1 MLHCDRGI
9 SPTVR
14 EGSQSNW
21 NWIGLVPRQHIQ
33 VKLDFHLYTVH
44 WAFWG
49 AFGLTRV
56 ILRRLDRNE
65 SRAADTAPISQQETT
80 APFSRALLAF
90 HAVAFGLMY
99 FGIGYAVIPGRV
111 PRWFP
116 GQRIAGTLVIAAGAA
131 LMVWALVYF
140 RSWRFRAALDKGHEL
155 ATGGPFR
162 VLRHPIY
169 MGLNLLALGTAL
181 WAPTPIVWAAF
192 VLMAIGSD
200 LRARAEET
208 VLEQAFGPSYHEYCA
223 RTRRFI
229 PGIY

>member
-1 MLHCDRGI
+1 
-9 SPTVR
+9 
-14 EGSQSNW
+14 
-21 NWIGLVPRQHIQ
+21 
-33 VKLDFHLYTVH
+33 VKLDFHIYTVH
-44 WAFWG
+44 WMFWG

-56 ILRRLDRNE
+56 ILRSRDRND
-65 SRAADTAPISQQETT
+65 RGAADTAPIWQKANA

-90 HAVAFGLMY
+90 HALAFGVMY
-99 FGIGYAVIPGRV
+99 FGIGWAVIPGRV
-111 PRWFP
+111 PNWFP
-116 GQRIAGTLVIAAGAA
+116 GQRVAGTLVIAGGAV

-140 RSWRFRAALDKGHEL
+140 RSWRFRATLDKGHEL

-162 VLRHPIY
+162 ILRHPIY

-181 WAPTPIVWAAF
+181 WVPTAIVWAAF

-208 VLEQAFGPSYHEYCA
+208 LLRQAFDSSYREYCA
-223 RTRRFI
+223 RTRRFV

>member
-1 MLHCDRGI
+1 
-9 SPTVR
+9 V
-14 EGSQSNW
+14 N
-21 NWIGLVPRQHIQ
+21 
-33 VKLDFHLYTVH
+33 LDFQIYTVH
-44 WAFWG
+44 WTFWG

-56 ILRRLDRNE
+56 ILRRRDRKD
-65 SRAADTAPISQQETT
+65 SRAADTAPISQQGTT

-90 HAVAFGLMY
+90 HALAFGLMY

-111 PRWFP
+111 PNWFP
-116 GQRIAGTLVIAAGAA
+116 GQRVAATLVIAGGAA
-131 LMVWALVYF
+131 LIVSALVYF
-140 RSWRFRAALDKGHEL
+140 RSWRFRATLDKGHQL

-162 VLRHPIY
+162 ILRHPIY

-181 WAPTPIVWAAF
+181 WVPTPIVWAAF

-208 VLEQAFGPSYHEYCA
+208 VLKQAFGPSYREYCA
-223 RTRRFI
+223 RTRRFV